1 MMRALT
7 YAGRRGLALEW
18 RVVGGIARRFF
29 FASSTDHTR
38 LLDEADVHRVT
49 LVDGVTQY
57 VMAPNG
63 TDLEIVQKV
72 PQLHLARLF
81 VKDNVLY
88 GAKVINRTLGEP
100 KLVCGKILDAA
111 LQDVGIDKARAR
123 STLHGLSDWVLD
135 GMRIK
140 KRVDSLSGLS
150 DGELSAIEAIAKE
163 PSTEK
168 YDTSRMI
175 WEKLAQEYIDRGCA
189 TEAAL
194 YQSREGVLTEIE
206 HHADTSELAN
216 TSGGAMALFEF
227 Q

>member
-140 KRVDSLSGLS
+140 KASGQPL
-150 DGELSAIEAIAKE
+150 
-163 PSTEK
+163 
-168 YDTSRMI
+168 R
-175 WEKLAQEYIDRGCA
+175 
-189 TEAAL
+189 AL
-194 YQSREGVLTEIE
+194 RRR
-206 HHADTSELAN
+206 A
-216 TSGGAMALFEF
+216 
-227 Q
+227 